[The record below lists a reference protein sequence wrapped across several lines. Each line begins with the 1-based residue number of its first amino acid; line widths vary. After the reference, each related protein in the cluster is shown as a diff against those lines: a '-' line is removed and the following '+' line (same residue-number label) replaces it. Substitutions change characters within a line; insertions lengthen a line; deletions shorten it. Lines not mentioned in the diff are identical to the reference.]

1 MRVLRSNASK
11 YTCNSQGMCANRSSH
26 QSAELNCAPRT
37 STHTD
42 EAARKYGATRR
53 LGLYVEAVVFILPRR
68 AVRDVIA
75 EDVAVDDLHRLPIAG
90 DGDDDDDDV
99 ALLCSHLVIMSRN
112 AAAILRAVK
121 VCRCQCII
129 IINNASSF
137 FVMNASVLLLSLNR
151 MV

>member
-1 MRVLRSNASK
+1 
-11 YTCNSQGMCANRSSH
+11 MCANRSSH

-53 LGLYVEAVVFILPRR
+53 LGLYVEAGVVILPRR

-75 EDVAVDDLHRLPIAG
+75 EDVAVDDLHRLSIAG
-90 DGDDDDDDV
+90 GGDDDDDV